1 VEKRNNNAHKD
12 NFYHTL
18 EVVDNLRANTNNLW
32 LLWGAVLHDI
42 AKPHTKRFEE
52 GIGWTFHGHEDV
64 GARWV
69 PKIFQRLKLPLDHQM
84 KYVQKLVALHL
95 RPIALTKD
103 EICALVIKYNIT
115 IQEYMQLNDMRI
127 LWLMDTDI
135 ESMNEEIMEQIHI
148 IREKQKK

>member
-1 VEKRNNNAHKD
+1 MPFLTSKRKTFKKKSTPFFQTNSSNHLSQHRNLPMLLPTIKQIDLVRSKINQYDIQNN
-12 NFYHTL
+12 
-18 EVVDNLRANTNNLW
+18 
-32 LLWGAVLHDI
+32 
-42 AKPHTKRFEE
+42 
-52 GIGWTFHGHEDV
+52 
-64 GARWV
+64 
-69 PKIFQRLKLPLDHQM
+69 
-84 KYVQKLVALHL
+84 
-95 RPIALTKD
+95 ALTKD